1 MTADSAR
8 HSSLTAPTRET
19 DPDFVESLFDTP
31 ARNWS
36 EYPVDR
42 DDDGPNLGT
51 ELIDRSSPTGSG
63 RGGHRR
69 AAQRS
74 ASRRWRGRIIPVIA
88 VLVIVAVA
96 FVGVSVAR
104 TALRSIKHAANYS
117 GAGTGQVTVR
127 VKPGDSSRDI
137 AKTLHDRDVVA
148 STQAFV
154 DAADKSGKSANFESG
169 WFALRHHMS
178 GAAAVTLLL
187 DPRARLVRNVTLP
200 EGVIEPAAL
209 AAVAKATGLT
219 VASLTAASKHPAAIG
234 VPAAFGA
241 RSAEGFLFPATYQ
254 FDPDVTATDALQE
267 MTTQFQAE
275 TRKLNLLGSAASLRL
290 RPYQLL
296 IIASMVEAEARFP
309 ADRPRV
315 ARVILNRLAKHI
327 NLGFDSTTAYGLKL
341 QGKDPRT
348 ATYKEKS
355 PYNTRLN
362 PGLPPT
368 PIGNPGEAA
377 LRAAQH
383 PTPGNWL
390 YFVSKDAAGHLLFT
404 NDPKVF
410 QAASEQCVIHKWGCT

>member
-31 ARNWS
+31 ATNWS
-36 EYPVDR
+36 GRPVDH
-42 DDDGPNLGT
+42 DDDGRDRGT

-63 RGGHRR
+63 RGGRRR

-88 VLVIVAVA
+88 VLAIVAVA
-96 FVGVSVAR
+96 FAGVSVAR
-104 TALRSIKHAANYS
+104 TALHSIKHTADYS
-117 GAGTGQVTVR
+117 GAGTGQVMVQVR
-127 VKPGDSSRDI
+127 PGDGTRDI
-137 AKTLHDRDVVA
+137 ATTLHARDVVA
-148 STQAFV
+148 STQAFI
-154 DAADKSGKSANFESG
+154 DAAARSGKSANFQSG
-169 WFALRHHMS
+169 WFALRQRMS
-178 GAAAVTLLL
+178 GAAAVSLLL
-187 DPRARLVRNVTLP
+187 DPRARLVKKVTIP
-200 EGVIEPAAL
+200 EGMIEPAVL
-209 AAVAKATGLT
+209 AAVARSAGLS
-219 VASLTAASKHPAAIG
+219 VASLTAASKQLAAIG

-241 RSAEGFLFPATYQ
+241 KSAEGFLFPATYQ

-275 TRKLNLLGSAASLRL
+275 TRKLNLLASSTSLRL

-309 ADRPRV
+309 ADRPKV
-315 ARVILNRLAKHI
+315 ARVILNRLAKHM
-327 NLGFDSTTAYGLKL
+327 NLGFDSTTAYGLKI

-368 PIGNPGEAA
+368 PISNPGEAA

-390 YFVSKDAAGHLLFT
+390 YFVSKDAAGHLVFT
-404 NDPKVF
+404 NDSKLF
-410 QAASEQCVIHKWGCT
+410 DAASEQCRIHKWGCT